1 MDNATLERYNIASSI
16 VFQYR
21 QFVRSGGVLI
31 VKNNKFKVAGYL
43 RLSVEDGDK
52 EVSDSIVSQKNIIE
66 DKIKNLGEKFELV
79 DFYIDDGYTGLNTN
93 RPNFQRMLDDIEKKK
108 VNCVITKDLSRLSR
122 NNFEANYYIEMY
134 FLERE
139 IRYIAILDNV
149 DTYLKNSNNDMIQF
163 KTLINDWYS
172 KDISRKVKSGVW
184 ARKEQGLYVAAK
196 APYGYMKDENNK
208 NHLIINPEE
217 APIVKKI
224 FQMYNSGNSMGE
236 IAEKLQKDK
245 VYCPSHNGFQKN
257 KKGEY
262 GWERSTIS
270 KMLKNEMY
278 LGNTVYGKGINLS
291 YKSKKVKQIPR
302 SEWKKYE
309 NTHKAIISKELFES
323 VQKRMKLNQKA
334 KSHTHTWILNGIIYC
349 KECGEPMQLKVKY
362 RKDGKTISFMRLYCS
377 SSLHKKGYCIR
388 KYKGIELQSVTQIV
402 VANLNKKVNNLINC
416 EDIAELLEKAYKN
429 RDIQSIKNELD
440 LKQKKLAKINKM
452 ITSLYTDY
460 KKGIIQEYDFNSMYN
475 QELEK
480 RDRLNKE
487 IKKLNNK
494 INNQTII
501 SEAEYKRV
509 VKKVSDV
516 KKWSKEQIAD
526 IIDNVQVD
534 NDDNIYINYKY
545 AVMEMA

>member
-1 MDNATLERYNIASSI
+1 M
-16 VFQYR
+16 
-21 QFVRSGGVLI
+21 
-31 VKNNKFKVAGYL
+31 KNNKFKVAGYL

-52 EVSDSIVSQKNIIE
+52 EVSDSIISQKNIIE
-66 DKIKNLGEKFELV
+66 EKIKNLGDKFELV
-79 DFYIDDGYTGLNTN
+79 DFYIDDGYTGLNTD

-122 NNFEANYYIEMY
+122 NNFEANYYIELY

-196 APYGYMKDENNK
+196 APYGYMKDEKNK

-217 APIVKKI
+217 ASIVKKI

-236 IAEKLQKDK
+236 IAEKLQKEK
-245 VYCPSHNGFQKN
+245 IYCPSYNGFQKN

-309 NTHKAIISKELFES
+309 NTHKAIISKELFDS
-323 VQKRMKLNQKA
+323 VQKRMKLNQRA
-334 KSHTHTWILNGIIYC
+334 KSHTHNWILNGIIYC

-402 VANLNKKVNNLINC
+402 VSNLNKKVSNLINC
-416 EDIAELLEKAYKN
+416 EDITELLERLYKN
-429 RDIQSIKNELD
+429 RDIKAIKSELE
-440 LKQKKLAKINKM
+440 LKQNKLAKVNKM
-452 ITSLYTDY
+452 ITSLYSDY
-460 KKGIIQEYDFNSMYN
+460 KGGILQEFY
-475 QELEK
+475 
-480 RDRLNKE
+480 
-487 IKKLNNK
+487 
-494 INNQTII
+494 
-501 SEAEYKRV
+501 V
-509 VKKVSDV
+509 
-516 KKWSKEQIAD
+516 
-526 IIDNVQVD
+526 
-534 NDDNIYINYKY
+534 
-545 AVMEMA
+545 

>member
-52 EVSDSIVSQKNIIE
+52 EVSDSIISQKNIIE
-66 DKIKNLGEKFELV
+66 DKIKNLGDKFELV

-122 NNFEANYYIEMY
+122 NNFEANYYIELY

-196 APYGYMKDENNK
+196 APYGYMKDERNK

-224 FQMYNSGNSMGE
+224 FQMYNSGSSMGE
-236 IAEKLQKDK
+236 IAEKLRNDK
-245 VYCPSHNGFQKN
+245 VYCPSYNGFQKN
-257 KKGEY
+257 KNGEY

-302 SEWKKYE
+302 NEWKKYE

-323 VQKRMKLNQKA
+323 VQKRMKLNQ
-334 KSHTHTWILNGIIYC
+334 
-349 KECGEPMQLKVKY
+349 
-362 RKDGKTISFMRLYCS
+362 
-377 SSLHKKGYCIR
+377 
-388 KYKGIELQSVTQIV
+388 
-402 VANLNKKVNNLINC
+402 
-416 EDIAELLEKAYKN
+416 
-429 RDIQSIKNELD
+429 
-440 LKQKKLAKINKM
+440 
-452 ITSLYTDY
+452 
-460 KKGIIQEYDFNSMYN
+460 
-475 QELEK
+475 
-480 RDRLNKE
+480 
-487 IKKLNNK
+487 
-494 INNQTII
+494 
-501 SEAEYKRV
+501 
-509 VKKVSDV
+509 
-516 KKWSKEQIAD
+516 
-526 IIDNVQVD
+526 
-534 NDDNIYINYKY
+534 NIF
-545 AVMEMA
+545 

>member
-66 DKIKNLGEKFELV
+66 DKIKSLGEKFELV

-534 NDDNIYINYKY
+534 NDDIYINYKY